1 MFFGACSS
9 VIENICCYLLCVFNS
24 RRKLFTDARGF
35 YHFEFTMAYGPVPVN
50 RKVKLTLLWWFTQ
63 LFKSNCFD
71 DDVLYELTNT
81 SISNLDTEGEA
92 WKIEYIDYVLFSPK
106 REIMKITVFMQI
118 QITKASKLN
127 KGQSVSVMKQRS
139 GLFSHARHM
148 LALILLRSYHA
159 I

>member
-63 LFKSNCFD
+63 LFESNCFD
-71 DDVLYELTNT
+71 DVDVLYELTNT
-81 SISNLDTEGEA
+81 SISNLDRGGTLE
-92 WKIEYIDYVLFSPK
+92 KLNIIYVLFSPK

-118 QITKASKLN
+118 QIPRHLNLKRSVCVCHETAFSLVFPCKAYAGLN
-127 KGQSVSVMKQRS
+127 FTS
-139 GLFSHARHM
+139 
-148 LALILLRSYHA
+148 
-159 I
+159 

>member
-63 LFKSNCFD
+63 LFESNCLD
-71 DDVLYELTNT
+71 DVDVLYELTN
-81 SISNLDTEGEA
+81 ISNWDTEGGKHE
-92 WKIEYIDYVLFSPK
+92 KLNIYVLFSPK

-118 QITKASKLN
+118 QITKASKLIKVSLCLSWN
-127 KGQSVSVMKQRS
+127 SVLTCFPMQ
-139 GLFSHARHM
+139 G
-148 LALILLRSYHA
+148 ICWP
-159 I
+159 